1 MLGSSRAF
9 IFIAFLSQIFCIFG
23 TNIILLNME
32 QSSLKQIDTY
42 IKFRPK
48 GRIYFSGDFVHFGTP
63 EAVKKSL
70 MRLEKAERL
79 IRLGRGIYYYPK
91 IDKKLGLGI
100 IYPTLEEIACSIAQ
114 RDKARIVPTGV
125 YALNKLGISTQI
137 PMNVVYLTD
146 GTQRIINIGVGKKIT
161 FKHTT
166 PRNLAF
172 KSELFMLIV
181 SALREIGQ
189 KNVTKELSDTICQL
203 VLREEKKM
211 ILSDLELAP
220 AWIRKLIINFYGSQN

>member
-1 MLGSSRAF
+1 
-9 IFIAFLSQIFCIFG
+9 
-23 TNIILLNME
+23 ME

-42 IKFRPK
+42 IKYRPK
-48 GRIYFSGDFVHFGTP
+48 GRIYFSGDFAQFGTP

-70 MRLEKAERL
+70 IRLEKSEKL
-79 IRLGRGIYYYPK
+79 FRLGKGIYYYPK
-91 IDKKLGLGI
+91 IEKKLGLGI
-100 IYPTLEEIACSIAQ
+100 LYPTLEEIAKSIAH
-114 RDKARIVPTGV
+114 RDKARIVPTGD

-146 GTQRIINIGVGKKIT
+146 GTQRVINLGVGKKII

-166 PRNLAF
+166 PKNLAF

-189 KNVTKELSDTICQL
+189 TNVTKELSDTICQL
-203 VLREEKKM
+203 VLREEKKI
-211 ILSDLELAP
+211 ILSDLALAP
-220 AWIRKLIINFYGSQN
+220 AWIRKLIINFYDRQN